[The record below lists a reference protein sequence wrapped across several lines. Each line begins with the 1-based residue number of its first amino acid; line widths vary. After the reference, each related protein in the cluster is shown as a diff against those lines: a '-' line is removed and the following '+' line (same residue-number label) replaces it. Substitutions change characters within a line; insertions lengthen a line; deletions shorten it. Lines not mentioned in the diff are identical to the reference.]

1 MYKKK
6 FQSMVTGPI
15 GCVGLHVLVPV
26 EAEWKHVHVCV
37 RIRRHRRVEKIVWEV
52 HMKCSSALRLYVLVS
67 ITCTSFK
74 YYFFLTFWSL
84 VIFYKNKTWLKP
96 LCIMIEVDGN
106 WGDWSSWSQCSASCG
121 GGNEVRSRNC
131 SNPAPSHGGKPCAGD
146 PTQSQTCANT
156 TCPGNLIPCFPELK
170 IFHFDFFQQFER
182 VINLTSDKYKYIS
195 VYVLNCS
202 VYYVFGILSP
212 LCQRNHCSVKYK
224 VCIQSKYF
232 VFYLM
237 FQD

>member
-37 RIRRHRRVEKIVWEV
+37 RIRRHRRVETIVWEV

-96 LCIMIEVDGN
+96 LCIMKLMEIGAIGHHGPNARRHVGVET
-106 WGDWSSWSQCSASCG
+106 
-121 GGNEVRSRNC
+121 RSDHVTVVTRRPPMEE
-131 SNPAPSHGGKPCAGD
+131 NPVLEIQHSHRHAQ
-146 PTQSQTCANT
+146 TQHV
-156 TCPGNLIPCFPELK
+156 LVIW
-170 IFHFDFFQQFER
+170 FH
-182 VINLTSDKYKYIS
+182 
-195 VYVLNCS
+195 
-202 VYYVFGILSP
+202 VFLS
-212 LCQRNHCSVKYK
+212 
-224 VCIQSKYF
+224 
-232 VFYLM
+232 
-237 FQD
+237 

>member
-1 MYKKK
+1 
-6 FQSMVTGPI
+6 MVTGPI

-156 TCPGNLIPCFPELK
+156 TCPGNLIWARY
-170 IFHFDFFQQFER
+170 QFN
-182 VINLTSDKYKYIS
+182 IW
-195 VYVLNCS
+195 
-202 VYYVFGILSP
+202 
-212 LCQRNHCSVKYK
+212 
-224 VCIQSKYF
+224 
-232 VFYLM
+232 
-237 FQD
+237 

>member
-1 MYKKK
+1 MY
-6 FQSMVTGPI
+6 
-15 GCVGLHVLVPV
+15 
-26 EAEWKHVHVCV
+26 
-37 RIRRHRRVEKIVWEV
+37 
-52 HMKCSSALRLYVLVS
+52 
-67 ITCTSFK
+67 
-74 YYFFLTFWSL
+74 
-84 VIFYKNKTWLKP
+84 N
-96 LCIMIEVDGN
+96 EVDGN
-106 WGDWSSWSQCSASCG
+106 WGDWSSWSKCSASCG

-170 IFHFDFFQQFER
+170 IFYFDFFQQFER

-202 VYYVFGILSP
+202 VYYVIGILSP
-212 LCQRNHCSVKYK
+212 LCQRNHRSVKYK
-224 VCIQSKYF
+224 VCMQSKYF

-237 FQD
+237 FQDKFEDRMNFLLSYANEYLNIKTFYQHIQFYWF

>member
-84 VIFYKNKTWLKP
+84 VIFYKNKTWLAIVYNDRSWWK
-96 LCIMIEVDGN
+96 LGRLVIMVPVLGVM
-106 WGDWSSWSQCSASCG
+106 WGWKRGQI
-121 GGNEVRSRNC
+121 
-131 SNPAPSHGGKPCAGD
+131 
-146 PTQSQTCANT
+146 T
-156 TCPGNLIPCFPELK
+156 
-170 IFHFDFFQQFER
+170 
-182 VINLTSDKYKYIS
+182 
-195 VYVLNCS
+195 
-202 VYYVFGILSP
+202 
-212 LCQRNHCSVKYK
+212 
-224 VCIQSKYF
+224 
-232 VFYLM
+232 
-237 FQD
+237 